1 MAAIP
6 PSLAEPVVDSVAVLD
21 ALRQVISP
29 LAMLAVAR
37 GVSYGEVEELVK
49 AAFTDAA
56 VDVKRQSAGE
66 PPSVSHVSAATG
78 LSRREVSRLMSLVQA
93 APTRKSHASEIFVRW
108 LTDPRFGD
116 KSGPRRRLARTGQH
130 PSFQSLAE
138 SVSKDVKPRTHL
150 DELCRLGLA
159 RLDEASDVVELLR
172 DTFVPSTDERQMFGF
187 LGDNVGDHLRA
198 AAENVLRRP
207 GEHLEQALFAD
218 ELSAHS
224 LRAVRPLV
232 DQQWQS
238 LVRALVPVL
247 NELIEADRKAGRPQ
261 NGRIR
266 IGLYAYSE
274 STTAAVESAANP

>member
-1 MAAIP
+1 MASIS
-6 PSLAEPVVDSVAVLD
+6 SLPAEPVVDSLSVLD
-21 ALRQVISP
+21 AFRQVITP
-29 LAMLAVAR
+29 LAALAVAR

-49 AAFTDAA
+49 TAFTQAA
-56 VDVKRQSAGE
+56 VEVKRQPAGE

-78 LSRREVSRLMSLVQA
+78 LSRREVSRLMSA
-93 APTRKSHASEIFVRW
+93 AEAVPTRKSHASEIFVRW
-108 LTDPRFGD
+108 LTDPAFGN
-116 KSGPRRRLARTGQH
+116 KAGARRRLPRIGRH

-159 RLDEASDVVELLR
+159 RLDEDSDTVELLR
-172 DTFVPSTDERQMFGF
+172 DTFVPSTDERQMFSF

-198 AAENVLRRP
+198 AADNVLRRP
-207 GEHLEQALFAD
+207 GTHLEQAVFAD
-218 ELSAHS
+218 ELSAAS
-224 LRAVRPLV
+224 VQAVRPLV

-261 NGRIR
+261 DGRIR

-274 STTAAVESAANP
+274 TTTAA